1 MEFAPGCQIQGMTP
15 ELLAGLNICDEVY
28 RSWSTIM
35 VVKHVKD
42 GQHMR
47 ASLHYSGNAADIR
60 TSTLPEGKAEQVAT
74 ECAEACGGEYD
85 VVLEDTHLHLEY
97 QPK

>member
-15 ELLAGLNICDEVY
+15 ELLAGLMICDEVY

-35 VVKHVKD
+35 VVVHVKD

-60 TSTLPEGKAEQVAT
+60 TSTLPEGKVKDVAQ
-74 ECAEACGGEYD
+74 EIAEALGGEYD
-85 VVLEDTHLHLEY
+85 VVLESDHLHIEY